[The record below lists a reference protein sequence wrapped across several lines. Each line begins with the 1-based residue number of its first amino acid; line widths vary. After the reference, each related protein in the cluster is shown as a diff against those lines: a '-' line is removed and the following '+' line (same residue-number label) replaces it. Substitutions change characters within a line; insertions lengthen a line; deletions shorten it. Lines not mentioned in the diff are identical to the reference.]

1 MKKYLFLLLS
11 VLSIFFISD
20 RVDALSFTAT
30 NGKEYTVDSE
40 EKLLDYC
47 YYKYFKDKNNN
58 TLILA
63 RTDNSTY
70 PYKCFS
76 DTSIKNYI
84 YTRGNSFVLYNFSPK
99 NTYMYFQFK
108 ANFDYLTSGR
118 VIQDGIEIL
127 YSNVDVYTDNTFT
140 NVYQNANFSIDDIEE
155 RYGEIPKYKIT
166 YYVNNE
172 VYRVFEVE
180 KGSSHT
186 LIDYEYNSDLYN
198 SYGWTYD
205 SNIDLNNITSDINIY
220 RTIEQKYITPVY
232 VKNFNDFS
240 ITRTDFYALLVL
252 LATLIIFLFLRW
264 CFPMKGGRNL

>member
-1 MKKYLFLLLS
+1 MLS
-11 VLSIFFISD
+11 ILSIFFISD
-20 RVDALSFTAT
+20 RVEALSFTAT

-47 YYKYFKDKNNN
+47 YYKYFKNKNNN

-63 RTDNSTY
+63 KVDNSTF

-76 DTSIKNYI
+76 DTSINNYI

-166 YYVNNE
+166 YYLNNE
-172 VYRVFEVE
+172 VYKEIEVE

-186 LIDYEYNSDLYN
+186 LDDYSYNKDLYVF
-198 SYGWTYD
+198 SGWSVD
-205 SNIDLNNITSDINIY
+205 DNKDLSNITSDISIRATLEEKQVNA
-220 RTIEQKYITPVY
+220 VY
-232 VKNFNDFS
+232 VKNFNDFP